1 MTQYDEKTTL
11 LPCGVLS
18 SNVKTTDEMF
28 QPNEATDRLHFISIL
43 KPNIS
48 CVLVWGKYI
57 LSSPPPFF
65 LMEDHMKRQV

>member
-57 LSSPPPFF
+57 LSSPPHFS
-65 LMEDHMKRQV
+65 